1 MNATANYPTMIEAL
15 NAAAAYF
22 AAEPA
27 AAELQYTIQLADGT
41 LITRFIGPD
50 GYALAESRYD
60 AMGRRKKVGE
70 LRLLA
75 PGEKVRCC

>member
-1 MNATANYPTMIEAL
+1 MNAAANYPTVIEAL

-27 AAELQYTIQLADGT
+27 AAELEYTIALADGS

-50 GYALAESRYD
+50 GYAFAESRYD
-60 AMGRRKKVGE
+60 SLGRRKMHQ
-70 LRLLA
+70 LRSM
-75 PGEKVRCC
+75 

>member
-27 AAELQYTIQLADGT
+27 AAELEYTILLADGSLT
-41 LITRFIGPD
+41 TRFIGPD
-50 GYALAESRYD
+50 GYAFAESRYD
-60 AMGRRKKVGE
+60 SLGRRKTYQ
-70 LRLLA
+70 LRSM
-75 PGEKVRCC
+75 